1 MVELRMSESNV
12 VTLVKDDVTGEYSKP
27 VTLNFIGRF
36 VQKIEQM
43 QENYK
48 KSFQKKNKPEVVS
61 NAKTADGIVR
71 DVNKSKSAGDALK
84 RELAILVSV
93 RDGLTVEN
101 IPNAIL
107 AITAGSIA
115 VDFAFYMLDKAT
127 PLPLIVSL
135 LPMAG
140 LGLIGYCVK
149 AYLDIVEPKYY

>member
-1 MVELRMSESNV
+1 MSESNV

>member
-1 MVELRMSESNV
+1 MKLKLENGVVVIESEPV
-12 VTLVKDDVTGEYSKP
+12 FEEETKP
-27 VTLNFIGRF
+27 VTLNAFGRF
-36 VQKIEQM
+36 TLKLQQM

-48 KSFQKKNKPEVVS
+48 KSFQKKNKPEVIS
-61 NAKTADGIVR
+61 TARTAEGIAQDANSR
-71 DVNKSKSAGDALK
+71 RSAGDALK
-84 RELAILVSV
+84 REFAILISV

-127 PLPLIVSL
+127 PLPLVISL
-135 LPMAG
+135 LPLAG

-149 AYLDIVEPKYY
+149 AYLDIAEPKYY